1 MATFQSYPSLLSQ
14 QFAQSLVME
23 FMGVML
29 FQLLGGSAAAGW
41 GAPVNGMALVVL
53 IYTTADI
60 SGAHLNPAVSISLSM
75 AGFFPVLHCIMY
87 VLFQIVGAIFGAL
100 ILSQLVPGMSI
111 GMGDGGAGCFD
122 RGMIPSNV
130 TDAQIFWWEFF
141 MTFTLIS
148 CVYNCCLGKPG
159 HGSFTPLAVG
169 LALFASAGSG
179 GQFTGGSLNPARV
192 LGPAAVF
199 GCGANVTWLYVGG
212 QCLASICA
220 MAVFGLVSHLGPYH
234 PRTSTK
240 TFELM
245 TNEAGFVW
253 INGQAPLR
261 LQTIGQDQDLKSFS
275 QRQRDI

>member
-1 MATFQSYPSLLSQ
+1 
-14 QFAQSLVME
+14 
-23 FMGVML
+23 
-29 FQLLGGSAAAGW
+29 
-41 GAPVNGMALVVL
+41 
-53 IYTTADI
+53 
-60 SGAHLNPAVSISLSM
+60 
-75 AGFFPVLHCIMY
+75 
-87 VLFQIVGAIFGAL
+87 
-100 ILSQLVPGMSI
+100 
-111 GMGDGGAGCFD
+111 
-122 RGMIPSNV
+122 
-130 TDAQIFWWEFF
+130 

-245 TNEAGFVW
+245 TNE
-253 INGQAPLR
+253 
-261 LQTIGQDQDLKSFS
+261 
-275 QRQRDI
+275 